1 MTSREKLPKK
11 SLTRSVRLKKY
22 EAVYKRLICKVT
34 KPKVTKPKVTKP
46 KVTKPKVTKPKVTKP
61 KVTKPKVTK
70 PKVTKPKVTK
80 PKVKITKSRSKLTDY
95 QKYVRIESK
104 RLKYKKL
111 VPSARLGA
119 IGAAWMEDRCK

>member
-22 EAVYKRLICKVT
+22 EAVYKRLIC
-34 KPKVTKPKVTKP
+34 

>member
-22 EAVYKRLICKVT
+22 EAVYKRLIC
-34 KPKVTKPKVTKP
+34 
-46 KVTKPKVTKPKVTKP
+46 KVTKP

>member
-22 EAVYKRLICKVT
+22 EAVYKRLIC
-34 KPKVTKPKVTKP
+34 
-46 KVTKPKVTKPKVTKP
+46 
-61 KVTKPKVTK
+61 
-70 PKVTKPKVTK
+70 KVTKPKVTK